1 MNTPLCF
8 LLAVALAATAAVA
21 LDTPQPSP
29 SAANIITVGKQAAA
43 NQTKHRSLT
52 QVCRKDAKA
61 LCDMS
66 VLAKCLTEKKDKIAD
81 PVCKTW
87 IEARASCLA
96 DAEKSGKCTPKDLP
110 KVCLKKLTKADVGD
124 SCANSEF
131 YKSFLMYNRW
141 RRRHPVTKAP
151 AGGSTKASATDAPQ
165 PPAS

>member
-1 MNTPLCF
+1 MKSLPCI
-8 LLAVALAATAAVA
+8 LLAVVLAASAAMAV
-21 LDTPQPSP
+21 DTTPQPT
-29 SAANIITVGKQAAA
+29 AANIISVGKQPAA

-66 VLAKCLTEKKDKIAD
+66 VLAKCLTEKKDKITD

-151 AGGSTKASATDAPQ
+151 AGGSTKAPATDPTT
-165 PPAS
+165 PTPSS